1 MKKLVIDCSK
11 PIGQQETLV
20 DMTEEEI
27 AALEAQQAANEAAN
41 QPTNGE

>member
-1 MKKLVIDCSK
+1 MQKLVIDCSK

-27 AALEAQQAANEAAN
+27 AAIQAQEQE
-41 QPTNGE
+41 PTNEGE

>member
-1 MKKLVIDCSK
+1 MKKLIVDCSK

-27 AALEAQQAANEAAN
+27 AALEAKWAENEEQQ
-41 QPTNGE
+41 QGE

>member
-27 AALEAQQAANEAAN
+27 AAIQAQVEEE
-41 QPTNGE
+41 PTNGE